1 MRVGRS
7 SEEWN
12 FSLINVA
19 FAIVDVIMLGLDVT
33 SKTTRKQKIKNE
45 NLPALRHRGRT
56 PDSLDRRLRLTL
68 RRGFHL
74 VSLTSRLLFFFSL

>member
-45 NLPALRHRGRT
+45 NLPA
-56 PDSLDRRLRLTL
+56 
-68 RRGFHL
+68 
-74 VSLTSRLLFFFSL
+74 